1 MTVKRLQALAN
12 DALMQQFPTYAA
24 DSFLKRNPSNNG
36 WEFTTLSN
44 VGVNQAQVVVTS
56 NGQTSFTLPSTPISN
71 ISVQMFLNGQKMSYG
86 SEYTVSGTTVTYSG
100 LSVVTT
106 DYVEFYYLTG
116 ATNYFTSGG
125 APSVII
131 SPTSLSA
138 NQNNY
143 APTGFDTSTI
153 VRLTSSTGVIISGF
167 TSTVS
172 VLQKKLINVGT
183 NAITLS
189 HQDAG
194 SSTTNRTIVPG
205 GSSITMLADDSID
218 IFYDSVTTRWRVV

>member
-12 DALMQQFPTYAA
+12 DSLMQQFPAYAA
-24 DSFLKRNPSNNG
+24 DSFLKRNLANSG

-44 VGVNQAQVVVTS
+44 VAINQAQVVVTS
-56 NGQTSFTLPSTPISN
+56 NGQTSFTLPSTPASN

-100 LSVVTT
+100 ISLITT

-116 ATNYFTSGG
+116 GVNYLISSG
-125 APSVII
+125 APAVII
-131 SPTSLSA
+131 SPTSLSS
-138 NQNNY
+138 NQNDY

-153 VRLTSSTGVIISGF
+153 VRLTSSTGVIITGF
-167 TSTVS
+167 TSTAS
-172 VLQKKLINVGT
+172 VLEKKLINVGS
-183 NAITLS
+183 NSITLS

-194 SSTTNRTIVPG
+194 SSTTNRIIVPG
-205 GSSITMLADDSID
+205 GSNITMLSNDSID
-218 IFYDSVTTRWRVV
+218 IFYDSITARWRVV